1 MQSLTIYPSALL
13 HLMTVLQQE
22 QLANMAEDVRAV
34 AVYVEP
40 GRKFDRIMIA
50 EHKKGQPNT
59 SAKARYF
66 VCKKRGNIYGALS
79 PQAPNFK
86 WYFGDLSTVDKW
98 DWSGFHARPKVSPR
112 DAGVVFV
119 GKYGAYDHYEK
130 ISSRRLQLVKS
141 A

>member
-1 MQSLTIYPSALL
+1 MSDVTIYPQLL
-13 HLMTVLQQE
+13 KQFVE
-22 QLANMAEDVRAV
+22 QVQAAQNQSMSEDTAAV
-34 AVYVEP
+34 VVYVET

-50 EHKKGQPNT
+50 EHKHGVPV
-59 SAKARYF
+59 AEARARYF
-66 VCKKRGNIYGALS
+66 VDRQKGNIYGALS

-86 WYFGDLSTVDKW
+86 WYFGDLTTAAKW
-98 DWSGFHARPKVSPR
+98 DWTGYHARPKVSPR

-130 ISSRRLQLVKS
+130 ISTRNALRKT